1 VIIRIESPRDARVRE
16 LIAALDAHLS
26 SLYPPESNHFLDVEQ
41 LAARE
46 VRFFV
51 ARRDDAP
58 VGCGALRI
66 DRSGYGE
73 VKRMYVAPEARGQGV
88 GRALLARIETEA
100 AREGLALLRLET
112 GIRQTE
118 AIALYRSCG
127 YVDCRP
133 FGEYQPDPL
142 SRFMEKRLTLS

>member
-1 VIIRIESPRDARVRE
+1 MRQ
-16 LIAALDAHLS
+16 LIAALDDYLS

-46 VRFFV
+46 VCFFV

-73 VKRMYVAPEARGQGV
+73 LKRMYVAPEARGQGV

-112 GIRQTE
+112 GMRQTE

-127 YVDCRP
+127 YVDCGP
-133 FGEYQPDPL
+133 FGEYQTDPL
-142 SRFMEKRLTLS
+142 SRFMEKKLTLR